1 MSPFVSPDGQWIGF
15 VESTSTPTFARIK
28 KVSILGGPAIVVA
41 QLPDLPFAGATW
53 LTDGTIVL
61 ATTRGLKKI
70 APTGAV
76 TDVTTSDP
84 SAGERAHAWPS
95 AVSGSTMVLFAI
107 TPVSAAARPKIAVV
121 DVSNGRMVR
130 LPIEG
135 TGPRYAS
142 TGHIVYAASDGT
154 LSAAPFDLQRL
165 AVTGP
170 SAIVLERVIVKPS
183 GASNFDLSSDGQ
195 LVFAGGSARGG
206 TVTAVGRSC
215 RARNADQTLRPAPI
229 SIPGSHAAAESSSM
243 FAIRSAISG
252 SSTAGAL

>member
-1 MSPFVSPDGQWIGF
+1 MDWMRHRFGVRKTRRLRLSLPDGQWIGF
-15 VESTSTPTFARIK
+15 VESTISPTFARIK

-41 QLPDLPFAGATW
+41 QLPDLPIAGATW
-53 LTDGTIVL
+53 LTDGTIVVG
-61 ATTRGLKKI
+61 TTRGLKKI

-107 TPVSAAARPKIAVV
+107 TPVGAARPKIAVV

-142 TGHIVYAASDGT
+142 TGHIVYAASDGS
-154 LSAAPFDLQRL
+154 LSAAPFDLKHL
-165 AVTGP
+165 AV
-170 SAIVLERVIVKPS
+170 
-183 GASNFDLSSDGQ
+183 
-195 LVFAGGSARGG
+195 
-206 TVTAVGRSC
+206 AVHRRSC
-215 RARNADQTLRPAPI
+215 WSASASSPRVPQTSTCRPM
-229 SIPGSHAAAESSSM
+229 GS
-243 FAIRSAISG
+243 
-252 SSTAGAL
+252 